1 MGRKREKDLIPGSK
15 TTLYIPKDVDKEIL
29 SWMNDQSN
37 LSPEIFNAI
46 EFYIKYKDEI
56 DDTNLNNIDIKK
68 LISEEIAKQLKGID
82 LKKEVTVEPKLTKKQ
97 RMLRDKL

>member
-46 EFYIKYKDEI
+46 RFYITYKDKI
-56 DDTNLNNIDIKK
+56 DNTNLNNVDIKS
-68 LISEEIAKQLKGID
+68 LISEEISKQLKGIN
-82 LKKEVTVEPKLTKKQ
+82 LEKEVTVEPKLTRKQ
-97 RMLRDKL
+97 KMLRNKL